1 MTAEE
6 PKEQQRNLWGAAAP
20 AWERWYA
27 FQEVHA
33 RPVNEWLCRSASLSA
48 GKTVLDLACGSG
60 EPSFTAAQFVR
71 PGGKV
76 IATDIAPEMV
86 EAVRRRAAADGVDNV
101 EARVMDIEHIDLPDA
116 TVDAVTCRWGYMF
129 CPDLRRALDESQ
141 RVLRVG
147 GRLSLAVWSL
157 PAANPW
163 LGTFV
168 NVLNQVAPSPT
179 PPDPNALGPFRLADR
194 ARLDDLLRS
203 AGFADHSIDTVN
215 FGFDFDSPEQW
226 WEFVFD
232 IAAPIRTRILSLD
245 GSGQER
251 VKQLVLA
258 QADVFESQ
266 GKLKLPAQNLCAV
279 ASK

>member
-1 MTAEE
+1 
-6 PKEQQRNLWGAAAP
+6 
-20 AWERWYA
+20 
-27 FQEVHA
+27 
-33 RPVNEWLCRSASLSA
+33 
-48 GKTVLDLACGSG
+48 
-60 EPSFTAAQFVR
+60 
-71 PGGKV
+71 
-76 IATDIAPEMV
+76 
-86 EAVRRRAAADGVDNV
+86 
-101 EARVMDIEHIDLPDA
+101 MDIEHIDFPDA

-129 CPDLRRALDESQ
+129 CPDLRRALDESR

-147 GRLSLAVWSL
+147 GRLSLAVWSP
-157 PAANPW
+157 PAENPW

-179 PPDPNALGPFRLADR
+179 PPDPHALGPFRLADR

-215 FGFDFDSPEQW
+215 FSFDFDSPEHW

-245 GSGQER
+245 ESGQER

-258 QADVFESQ
+258 RADVFESQ
-266 GKLKLPAQNLCAV
+266 GKLRLPAQNLCAV
-279 ASK
+279 ATQVASTL